1 MNRNIFLVALL
12 LTSLSFL
19 TPSCEKDN
27 DLSKA
32 DLLKFKEIAW
42 NSLNDSEQKFVTVNW
57 QDANA
62 KVIKNPDNDTEDI
75 VLVSFQTT
83 VSDLTGPLNV
93 FIHIKTEEVFQPK
106 NLTDYAY
113 N

>member
-1 MNRNIFLVALL
+1 MNRPIFLAALV
-12 LTSLSFL
+12 LTFLSFL
-19 TPSCEKDN
+19 TTSCEKDN

-42 NSLNDSEQKFVTVNW
+42 NSLSASQQEFVTVDW

-62 KVIKNPDNDTEDI
+62 KVIKNPDNEAEDI
-75 VLVSFQTT
+75 VLVSFRTT

-93 FIHIKTEEVFQPK
+93 FIHIKTEEIFRPN